1 MIEVGCLV
9 TNRWFPMRKIY
20 VVIDEIGETALV
32 SCQKTMETV
41 WAEKKVLKV
50 VDTFLT

>member
-9 TNRWFPMRKIY
+9 TNRWFPMWKVYI
-20 VVIDEIGETALV
+20 VIDEIGDTALV
-32 SCQKTMETV
+32 ACQKTSEMV

-50 VDTFLT
+50 IA

>member
-9 TNRWFPMRKIY
+9 TNRWFPMRKVY
-20 VVIDEIGETALV
+20 MVIDEIGDTALV
-32 SCQKTMETV
+32 ACQKTAQAV

-50 VDTFLT
+50 IG